1 MENRKKAGCFLS
13 LTDKTQELIPNLSE
27 DAELSDFDFS
37 L

>member
-1 MENRKKAGCFLS
+1 MKNRKKASCFLS

-27 DAELSDFDFS
+27 DAELSDFAFS